1 MRNKLIEVRVKR
13 GYTQEQIANKLN
25 IARTTYTGYEIGNVT
40 PSLGVALNIKKILNY
55 ENDDIFL
62 NLDVTQTNK
71 NKRK

>member
-25 IARTTYTGYEIGNVT
+25 VARTTYTGYEKGNVA
-40 PSLGVALNIKKILNY
+40 PSLEVALNIKKILNY
-55 ENDDIFL
+55 KNDDIFL